1 MCPLDN
7 TLDININNL
16 TLTQPVQLSILLK
29 QVNQMKNPDSFSFFK
44 FIYLFTYL
52 LYVYNITCNTYIFK
66 TNPFDGNTIFIKV
79 STKTERILI

>member
-29 QVNQMKNPDSFSFFK
+29 QVNQMKNPDFFCFLSL
-44 FIYLFTYL
+44 FIYLPTSYTCTTL
-52 LYVYNITCNTYIFK
+52 LV
-66 TNPFDGNTIFIKV
+66 
-79 STKTERILI
+79 ILIFPKRIHSTEILFLKTSQQKEGF